1 MEFLAFFFAAHID
14 FNTEITDDE
23 TVFIISS
30 NYDNFF
36 NSLTDLA
43 KEIGAEYRVTDS
55 NYLIITVKSTYEID
69 KMFRTLGY

>member
-23 TVFIISS
+23 TVFIISG
-30 NYDNFF
+30 NYDDFF
-36 NSLTDLA
+36 DSLINLT
-43 KEIGAEYRVTDS
+43 KETGSEYRITNS

>member
-36 NSLTDLA
+36 DSLIDLT
-43 KEIGAEYRVTDS
+43 KETGSEYRITNS
-55 NYLIITVKSTYEID
+55 KYLIITVKSTYEID

>member
-1 MEFLAFFFAAHID
+1 MEFLAFFFAAHLD

-23 TVFIISS
+23 TVFIISG
-30 NYDNFF
+30 NYDNYF
-36 NSLTDLA
+36 NSLIDLA
-43 KEIGAEYRVTDS
+43 KDIGAEYRVTDS

>member
-1 MEFLAFFFAAHID
+1 MEFLVFFFAAHID
-14 FNTEITDDE
+14 FNTEITDDK
-23 TVFIISS
+23 TVFIISG

-36 NSLTDLA
+36 DSLIDLT
-43 KEIGAEYRVTDS
+43 KETGSEYRITNS

>member
-23 TVFIISS
+23 TVFIISG

-36 NSLTDLA
+36 DSLINLT
-43 KEIGAEYRVTDS
+43 KETASEYRITNS
-55 NYLIITVKSTYEID
+55 NYLIITAKSTYEID

>member
-36 NSLTDLA
+36 NSLIDLT
-43 KEIGAEYRVTDS
+43 KETGSEYRITDS

>member
-23 TVFIISS
+23 TVFIISG
-30 NYDNFF
+30 NYDDFF
-36 NSLTDLA
+36 DSLINLT
-43 KEIGAEYRVTDS
+43 KETGSEYRITSS
-55 NYLIITVKSTYEID
+55 NYLIITAKSTYEID

>member
-23 TVFIISS
+23 TVFIISG

-43 KEIGAEYRVTDS
+43 KEIGAEYRITDS

>member
-36 NSLTDLA
+36 DSLIDLTKETNS
-43 KEIGAEYRVTDS
+43 EYRITNS
-55 NYLIITVKSTYEID
+55 NYLIITAKSTYEID

>member
-36 NSLTDLA
+36 DSLIDLT
-43 KEIGAEYRVTDS
+43 KETGSEYRITNS

>member
-23 TVFIISS
+23 TVFIISG

-43 KEIGAEYRVTDS
+43 KEIEAEYRITDS

>member
-23 TVFIISS
+23 TVFIISG

-36 NSLTDLA
+36 DSLINLT
-43 KEIGAEYRVTDS
+43 KETGSEYRITNS
-55 NYLIITVKSTYEID
+55 NYLIITAKSTYEID

>member
-23 TVFIISS
+23 TAFIISS
-30 NYDNFF
+30 NYDDFF

-43 KEIGAEYRVTDS
+43 KEIGAEYRITDS
-55 NYLIITVKSTYEID
+55 KYLIITTKQTYKID
-69 KMFRTLGY
+69 SKFRALGY

>member
-1 MEFLAFFFAAHID
+1 VEFLAFFFAAHID

-23 TVFIISS
+23 TVFIISG

-43 KEIGAEYRVTDS
+43 KEIEAEYRITDS

>member
-23 TVFIISS
+23 TIFIISG

-43 KEIGAEYRVTDS
+43 KEIEAEYRITDS

>member
-23 TVFIISS
+23 TVFIISG

-36 NSLTDLA
+36 DSLIDLT
-43 KEIGAEYRVTDS
+43 KETGSEYRITNS
-55 NYLIITVKSTYEID
+55 NYLIITAKSTYEID

>member
-1 MEFLAFFFAAHID
+1 VEFLAFFFAAHID
-14 FNTEITDDE
+14 FNTEITDNE
-23 TVFIISS
+23 TVFIISG

>member
-36 NSLTDLA
+36 NSLINLA
-43 KEIGAEYRVTDS
+43 KETYSEYRITDS
-55 NYLIITVKSTYEID
+55 NYLIITTKSTYDID

>member
-1 MEFLAFFFAAHID
+1 MEFLAFFFSAHID

-36 NSLTDLA
+36 DSLIDLTR
-43 KEIGAEYRVTDS
+43 ETGSEYRITNS

>member
-23 TVFIISS
+23 TVFIISG

-36 NSLTDLA
+36 DSLIDLTR
-43 KEIGAEYRVTDS
+43 ETGSEYRITNS

>member
-14 FNTEITDDE
+14 FNTEITDNE
-23 TVFIISS
+23 TVFIISG

-43 KEIGAEYRVTDS
+43 KEIGAEYRVTNS
-55 NYLIITVKSTYEID
+55 NYLIITIKSTYEID

>member
-23 TVFIISS
+23 TVFIISG
-30 NYDNFF
+30 NYDDFF
-36 NSLTDLA
+36 DSLINLT
-43 KEIGAEYRVTDS
+43 KETGSEYRITNS
-55 NYLIITVKSTYEID
+55 NYLIITAKSTYEID

>member
-1 MEFLAFFFAAHID
+1 VEFLAFFFAAHID

-23 TVFIISS
+23 TVFIISG

-43 KEIGAEYRVTDS
+43 KEIGAEYRITDS

>member
-30 NYDNFF
+30 NYDDFF
-36 NSLTDLA
+36 NNLIDLT
-43 KEIGAEYRVTDS
+43 KETGAEYRVTNS
-55 NYLIITVKSTYEID
+55 KYLIITTKQTYKID
-69 KMFRTLGY
+69 SKFRALGY